1 MKIYNFKELNSTNE
15 YLKTNHHLYK
25 EFDIISAETQTNGK
39 ARRGNVWFSNVGMAL
54 FTFYIKKNSTLTYD
68 KQLKLPLLAGLA
80 VHDGLKNII
89 DLNYKLK
96 WTNDIYLNDKK
107 LSGILV
113 EEFENKIFIG
123 IGINVNNEV
132 SEEVKNVA
140 ISLKTLTNKNFELSE
155 IMLNITKQFEKI
167 YNSFIFENSWQE
179 ILLKINKINYL
190 YDKEISLNIRGE
202 AINGIAKNINSNGE
216 LEIKIGDKIKAFSE
230 GEIMKERIVKQ
241 IKATEDST
249 QEFLKLKKLGFDPI
263 AVFFVTNYTNQKDIN
278 FINNFTFK
286 NKLKLETL
294 FIDENSPSVETVS
307 NYLKL
312 IAKKYNVTKI
322 L

>member
-1 MKIYNFKELNSTNE
+1 MRIYNFKELNSTNE
-15 YLKTNHHLYK
+15 YLKINHHLYK
-25 EFDIISAETQTNGK
+25 EFAIISAETQTNGK

-80 VHDGLKNII
+80 VHDGLKSII
-89 DLNYKLK
+89 NLDYKLK

-123 IGINVNNEV
+123 IGINVNNNV
-132 SEEVKNVA
+132 PEEVKNIA
-140 ISLKTLTNKNFELSE
+140 TSLNNETKKTFEISTIILKIVETFK
-155 IMLNITKQFEKI
+155 KI

-216 LEIKIGDKIKAFSE
+216 LEIKIGDKINSFSE
-230 GEIMKERIVKQ
+230 GEVMKERIVKQ
-241 IKATEDST
+241 IEATEYST
-249 QEFLKLKKLGFDPI
+249 QEFIKLKKLGFDPI
-263 AVFFVTNYTNQKDIN
+263 AVFFITNYTNQNDIN

-294 FIDENSPSVETVS
+294 FVNENSLSNETVL

-312 IAKKYNVTKI
+312 ITKKYKAKNI
-322 L
+322 F

>member
-15 YLKTNHHLYK
+15 YLKANYHLYK

-54 FTFYIKKNSTLTYD
+54 FTFYFEKNSSLTYE

-80 VHDGLKNII
+80 VYEGLKNII
-89 DLNYKLK
+89 DLDYKLK
-96 WTNDIYLNDKK
+96 WTNDIYLEDKK
-107 LSGILV
+107 LSGVLV
-113 EEFENKIFIG
+113 EEFDNKIFIG

-132 SEEVKNVA
+132 PEELKNIA

-167 YNSFIFENSWQE
+167 YNSFILENSWRE

-190 YDKEISLNIRGE
+190 YNKEISLNIRGE

-216 LEIKIGDKIKAFSE
+216 LEIKIGDKIKVFSE
-230 GEIMKERIVKQ
+230 GEVMKERIIKQ
-241 IKATEDST
+241 IKATDDST

-263 AVFFVTNYTNQKDIN
+263 AVFFVTNYTNQNDIN
-278 FINNFTFK
+278 FINNFTSE

-294 FIDENSPSVETVS
+294 FLNENSPSNNTIS
-307 NYLKL
+307 HYLKL
-312 IAKKYNVTKI
+312 IEKKYNVTKI